1 MVGIKLLFFGSSR
14 QYPLEISAG
23 RRLEYLQIEFGD
35 DCQHMVEHIR
45 LHPFIGHP
53 ILQRTEEIKLYRD
66 TAVGRLELAHHAG
79 QFLIYVGKTFQI
91 SRQIRPEHTQ
101 IGLAASV
108 DEDGVI
114 DAVFHI
120 VLSITSS
127 VCST

>member
-1 MVGIKLLFFGSSR
+1 
-14 QYPLEISAG
+14 
-23 RRLEYLQIEFGD
+23 
-35 DCQHMVEHIR
+35 MVEDIGLYSFIR
-45 LHPFIGHP
+45 HPVFEG
-53 ILQRTEEIKLYRD
+53 TEEIKLYRD

-114 DAVFHI
+114 DAVSTLYF
-120 VLSITSS
+120 SITSS